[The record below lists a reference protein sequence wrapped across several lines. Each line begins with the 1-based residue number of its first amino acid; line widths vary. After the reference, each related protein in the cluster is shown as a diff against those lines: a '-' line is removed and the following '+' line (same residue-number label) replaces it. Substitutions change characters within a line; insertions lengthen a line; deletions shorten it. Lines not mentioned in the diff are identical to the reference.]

1 MTLWDKVCC
10 PFISIH
16 FNQLSHDQG
25 DIMGLDKPLSTPGDR
40 NVIFFFLFVK
50 SLCDPYDASRDV
62 NHK

>member
-40 NVIFFFLFVK
+40 NVIFFSSFAEDDVK
-50 SLCDPYDASRDV
+50 
-62 NHK
+62 